1 MAVFLDPEIQQQL
14 KDKLLSLRDLFD
26 ELFSDISPTR
36 TLNGTSNN
44 SDRLDSISIKRH
56 ILTDS
61 QCLHIEH
68 LSGFITS
75 AVKYFEDFDIKQLN
89 EVHKIL
95 VTCTEYDT
103 VSRLTVAKRRSDRT
117 ISLLHDYL
125 KNEINRSEDLA
136 NRVKELEIDQVNKTD
151 ELLRV
156 RKELQKIKGALQN
169 KNAEKLFPANPMN
182 NDDMSSTSKAPT
194 DDDALS
200 FDPQSLNG
208 RFIRKKFDDKFYFG
222 LIVNYTAPYYMVVY
236 EDSDYEDLS
245 RKEVQ
250 ALVWA
255 HEVPAITE
263 TNCKKHAKKLKIPAI
278 TTTEKVVVGLK
289 QENTSASTI
298 FPTAIDLTDSGD
310 SEIESGNG
318 DGMKQGSMY
327 GIASTPS
334 EGDLDSKI
342 SKGSSEKNEIS
353 K

>member
-36 TLNGTSNN
+36 TLNGTNN
-44 SDRLDSISIKRH
+44 SDRVDNISIKRN

-68 LSGFITS
+68 LSGFIGS

-95 VTCTEYDT
+95 VTCSEFDT
-103 VSRLTVAKRRSDRT
+103 VSKLTVAKRRSDRT

-156 RKELQKIKGALQN
+156 RKELQKTKATLQN
-169 KNAEKLFPANPMN
+169 KNAEKLHPTTNLT
-182 NDDMSSTSKAPT
+182 NDDDISSTSKALV
-194 DDDALS
+194 DDDAFN
-200 FDPQSLNG
+200 FDSQSLNG

-222 LIVNYTAPYYMVVY
+222 LIVQYKSPYY
-236 EDSDYEDLS
+236 
-245 RKEVQ
+245 
-250 ALVWA
+250 
-255 HEVPAITE
+255 
-263 TNCKKHAKKLKIPAI
+263 
-278 TTTEKVVVGLK
+278 KVC
-289 QENTSASTI
+289 
-298 FPTAIDLTDSGD
+298 
-310 SEIESGNG
+310 
-318 DGMKQGSMY
+318 
-327 GIASTPS
+327 
-334 EGDLDSKI
+334 
-342 SKGSSEKNEIS
+342 
-353 K
+353 

>member
-1 MAVFLDPEIQQQL
+1 MHFLTNCTKRFSTSKMAVFLDPEIQQQL

-36 TLNGTSNN
+36 TLNGASNI

-68 LSGFITS
+68 LSGFIAS

-169 KNAEKLFPANPMN
+169 KNAEKLHPANPMN
-182 NDDMSSTSKAPT
+182 NDEMSSTSKAPT
-194 DDDALS
+194 DDDAFN

-222 LIVNYTAPYYMVVY
+222 LIVNYKAPYYMV
-236 EDSDYEDLS
+236 
-245 RKEVQ
+245 
-250 ALVWA
+250 
-255 HEVPAITE
+255 
-263 TNCKKHAKKLKIPAI
+263 C
-278 TTTEKVVVGLK
+278 
-289 QENTSASTI
+289 
-298 FPTAIDLTDSGD
+298 
-310 SEIESGNG
+310 
-318 DGMKQGSMY
+318 
-327 GIASTPS
+327 
-334 EGDLDSKI
+334 
-342 SKGSSEKNEIS
+342 
-353 K
+353 